1 MIVGM
6 KNAVAISMQQ
16 LWMTT
21 LLLDLEA
28 SISLVVKRAS
38 GLFRVVITDN
48 TSNCCSSDPGIWC
61 FSYLFVLSDPNCV
74 LSFEEDTE
82 ESSMNISGRR
92 RPLHDMVGPSSAAA
106 NKLRLTSVRSQAYE
120 RRHLTSVIL

>member
-1 MIVGM
+1 MIVGI

-38 GLFRVVITDN
+38 GLFRVVINDN
-48 TSNCCSSDPGIWC
+48 TSNCCDSDPGIWC
-61 FSYLFVLSDPNCV
+61 LSYLFVLSDPNCV
-74 LSFEEDTE
+74 LSFEDTE

-92 RPLHDMVGPSSAAA
+92 RPLHDMVGPSKAAA
-106 NKLRLTSVRSQAYE
+106 NKLRLTSVRS
-120 RRHLTSVIL
+120 SVVI